1 MQKSCSWSQSR
12 DFPVSVLVSTKFV
25 SSYSDCYESQVYR
38 IVLCHKRLIKS
49 LKGHESLGMILNV
62 EIKGV
67 SVSEWVS
74 EWHDLL
80 AVSYAVFVYLR
91 ICICVFVYLIVQ
103 NIIFDILEPPA
114 VQKYSIC
121 WVFRSFCHTLYLCI
135 CVFAYLYLCICVS
148 DSPEYHFWHP
158 WTTSCSKI

>member
-74 EWHDLL
+74 EWVSDWFIVSDFLYLPAIVDPSGPKWYQVDPGGPKWTQVIPSGPSLVVKFSWELKLLKSSKIFLFWIFSRLLL
-80 AVSYAVFVYLR
+80 A
-91 ICICVFVYLIVQ
+91 Q
-103 NIIFDILEPPA
+103 G
-114 VQKYSIC
+114 
-121 WVFRSFCHTLYLCI
+121 
-135 CVFAYLYLCICVS
+135 
-148 DSPEYHFWHP
+148 
-158 WTTSCSKI
+158 